1 MMLILPLLQQN
12 HGHPGYASPGS
23 PGVPGHHFGNL
34 CCEPITRQAETA
46 DVRQN
51 ITLPVKKKILLRLNS
66 LDTHP
71 ITVATIIVLKPV

>member
-51 ITLPVKKKILLRLNS
+51 ITTSKKKNLA
-66 LDTHP
+66 
-71 ITVATIIVLKPV
+71 AT